1 MSADREAW
9 TQWIKTR
16 GPDGVQVHTRPS
28 TNKYQA
34 HAVRVDGILF
44 DSQREA
50 ARYQEL
56 KLRQLAGEISH
67 LEIHPGFALIV
78 PQLSGDE
85 LPVAVFHTVGMFH
98 ADFKYRDHRTKAWV
112 VEDVKSTPTKT
123 EAYKLRKKIVEAVH
137 GITITEIA

>member
-1 MSADREAW
+1 MSDRAAW
-9 TQWIKTR
+9 AQWIKTR
-16 GPDGVQVHTRPS
+16 TADGVKVSTRPS

-56 KLRQLAGEISH
+56 KLRQLAGEISQ
-67 LEIHPGFALIV
+67 LEVHPGFALIV

-85 LPVAVFHTVGMFH
+85 LPVTVFQTVGMFH
-98 ADFKYRDHRTKAWV
+98 ADFKYRDHRTHTWI
-112 VEDVKSTPTKT
+112 VEDVKSAPTKT

>member
-1 MSADREAW
+1 MVWA
-9 TQWIKTR
+9 KTH
-16 GPDGVQVHTRPS
+16 GPEGVQVNTRPS

-50 ARYQEL
+50 ARYGEL
-56 KLRQLAGEISH
+56 KLLAAAGHISSI
-67 LEIHPGFALIV
+67 EIHPGFPLIV
-78 PQLSGDE
+78 KE
-85 LPVAVFHTVGMFH
+85 LYRVDGPEILHTVGMFH
-98 ADFKYRDHRTKAWV
+98 ADFKYRDHRTASWV

-123 EAYKLRKKIVEAVH
+123 EAYKLRKRIVEAVH